1 NAASG
6 KFRAGCEL
14 QAVLIL
20 EREAQQRVRA
30 LQSQFPADVGA
41 MVLNRAVV
49 DGKLLSDFLARFV
62 GSDQLHDAAFGWSEP
77 AHQDVVWRAGW
88 RGGLEQARRERRTEV
103 GLTGGDWPDA
113 RNNAQHGSVL
123 QDVA

>member
-77 AHQDVVWRAGW
+77 ACQGVVWCAGRRQIGRASC
-88 RGGLEQARRERRTEV
+88 RERV
-103 GLTGGDWPDA
+103 
-113 RNNAQHGSVL
+113 
-123 QDVA
+123 